1 MAEGLGEW
9 TRRDDLRLVQI
20 DSEPNAAGLFLD
32 VSLAKPA
39 PPQVLVRCCPFLGNL
54 CLWGPLK
61 RRSRGH
67 LVAALDTVSGRA
79 RSAAFARVTRWQCVC
94 CRAGVFSFPFVLV
107 FFCGVLSALCLRECE
122 ALWERASY
130 PSSYNSGCSSL
141 QHQPGWQNLKD
152 RA

>member
-20 DSEPNAAGLFLD
+20 DSEPNVAGLFLD

-39 PPQVLVRCCPFLGNL
+39 PPQVLVRCCPFLATYVCGDL
-54 CLWGPLK
+54 SSDALVAIWLLLLTLSLVVPGQPHLLA
-61 RRSRGH
+61 SRG
-67 LVAALDTVSGRA
+67 GGE
-79 RSAAFARVTRWQCVC
+79 C